1 MPETET
7 NNKYNGV
14 KGWLLFLCIILVFL
28 LPIIKAGTT
37 LYTLAMGHNISKMA
51 IELEEVVE
59 YYGEETDPQGFDTEE
74 EWKSIMTLKPMV
86 PDLKKCMNGFSSWL
100 VLLFGSKSICTL
112 MGFCCGILL
121 WMKKPFGAKL
131 LKIYPIAILL
141 GVFVCFI
148 SLIYWKSNHPVLFSL
163 QELSETLGG
172 PAGGGTLIESVL
184 TSPNLLVVGVLFV
197 VVAPSVLWASVVF
210 IYSRRSKRMHA
221 TYPEAYKTNGQNDVA
236 HEAKQIDD
244 ASIESSLK
252 TKTTASSVKADNHS
266 TPVAIS
272 SFRPIAIFGGGILAF
287 ILFSIL
293 FIFVAGKAGANKR
306 VLLNE
311 RVKNNQMALNEQIEK
326 IEKFRGRKF
335 APEMVKTAL
344 EIFATKVSDERKAEF
359 FEEINN
365 RNTVWRI
372 TESFNQ
378 ALARGEMEIEE
389 ISANALT
396 DHLLRNND
404 RTPFISEF
412 LMAKAKANRIK
423 CVNNLGSIG
432 KGLTGFAIDN
442 DDRLPWQLTPAQQ
455 AIHKF
460 EGSNIGINSAGSIAN
475 IGSMRNELQTPK
487 ILQSPCDPA
496 RAEGNELL
504 QSNWRKATAEQ
515 VNKGMSY
522 GFCVGGDAQRPSTVL
537 ALTANIR
544 TSDLATGDWTGID
557 ETPVPF
563 QAFGGL
569 NIGQGQLVNADG
581 SAKQSTN
588 ADIGRNGGITKAHIN
603 SRGGHSRGNSKTGL
617 ILPRWN

>member
-51 IELEEVVE
+51 TGLEEVVQF
-59 YYGEETDPQGFDTEE
+59 YSEEAGPQGFETEE

-100 VLLFGSKSICTL
+100 ILLFGAKSFCTL

-163 QELSETLGG
+163 QELSGTLGG

-311 RVKNNQMALNEQIEK
+311 RVKNNQMALNEQIEN
-326 IEKFRGRKF
+326 IEKMRSLKF
-335 APEMVKTAL
+335 TTQMVKEAYEL
-344 EIFATKVSDERKAEF
+344 FAAKMNEDEAASLLAASLLRIANSP
-359 FEEINN
+359 EELKRGTEKLN
-365 RNTVWRI
+365 RDVASGAVI
-372 TESFNQ
+372 
-378 ALARGEMEIEE
+378 IEE
-389 ISANALT
+389 AS
-396 DHLLRNND
+396 
-404 RTPFISEF
+404 
-412 LMAKAKANRIK
+412 AKALFNYILRSKRKANRNK
-423 CVNNLGSIG
+423 CVYNLGSIG

-522 GFCVGGDAQRPSTVL
+522 GFCVGGDSQRPSTVL